1 MALFLKQAKFKN
13 GKIYLSIVDG
23 YWKDGKV
30 KQKVYQKLGYLDDLK
45 KQYSDPIAYYKSYV
59 EELKKEFMTKIT
71 TTFDTTKDNDFD
83 DDTFNIGYTY
93 LKKIFQ
99 ELNISNI
106 LKNKQYSTDIE
117 YSLPKACELLTY
129 SRILNPGSIKYTY
142 EHKNDFFEPFDLSLD
157 DLYRSLKPLLNCK
170 EDIFKT
176 IWENT
181 KDTYNRD
188 ASTSYYDCTNYY
200 FEIEYD
206 DEDTLNDKGEII
218 KKGLRKRGPEKNHR
232 PDPIVE
238 MGLLLDKQGFPI
250 SYNLFSGNTSEKETL
265 VPEIDNIKRRHNINK
280 VIVVADRG
288 LNCSDNMIKLAGID
302 LDKENRDGYI
312 YGQSVRGAD
321 QEFKNW
327 ILSDNYKTDKIID
340 DEGNEIIFKHKSRI
354 YPKKMYIT
362 RDDKGLTKSGNKKKQ
377 TILVDQKQMVY
388 YSQKYADIQK
398 RDRQMVIEK
407 AKDLIKNP
415 GAYTKATS
423 YGAAGYINNIKF
435 DKETGVVSNGTE
447 LTLNEEK
454 INEDAKYDG
463 YYSIVTS
470 EEKLSD
476 LELRNIYRGLAK
488 IEETFKITKS
498 EFNARPI
505 NVRLEDHIDAHFL
518 ICFISLVIIR
528 ILQNKSN
535 EKYSIKNLLE
545 KMKNFKCT
553 HETGNLYKFIGYKPE
568 IQYLNRKFELNMDKK
583 YDTRENIKKFL
594 KDKIYLVSMLHYLLP
609 HYHQLFYIF
618 HYLLTS
624 IHHSIFQLILNLF
637 HYQNHHNL

>member
-1 MALFLKQAKFKN
+1 MSLFLKTAKYKN
-13 GKIYLSIVDG
+13 GKTYLSIVDG
-23 YWKDGKV
+23 YRVDGKV
-30 KQKVYQKLGYLDDLK
+30 KQKVYKKIGYLEDLEKQFDDPISHFKKEVEILK
-45 KQYSDPIAYYKSYV
+45 KQFIS
-59 EELKKEFMTKIT
+59 KIT
-71 TTFDTTKDNDFD
+71 TTFDINQDNTFE
-83 DDTFNIGYTY
+83 DDTFNIGYAY
-93 LKKIFQ
+93 LKTIFK
-99 ELNISNI
+99 ELDINSV
-106 LKNKQYSTDIE
+106 LKNKQYSSNIE
-117 YSLPKACELLTY
+117 YSLSRACELLTY
-129 SRILNPGSIKYTY
+129 SRILDPGSIKYTY
-142 EHKNDFFEPFDLSLD
+142 EHKNQFFEPFDLSLD
-157 DLYRSLKPLLNCK
+157 DLYRCLNPLLDCK

-181 KDTYNRD
+181 KEEYHRD

-206 DEDTLNDKGEII
+206 DEDIKNEDGEII

-265 VPEIDNIKRRHNINK
+265 IPEIHNIKRRHNIDK

-288 LNCSDNMIKLAGID
+288 LNCSDNMIKMAGID

-327 ILSDNYKTDKIID
+327 ILSGDYKIDKIID

-377 TILVDQKQMVY
+377 SITVDQKQMVY
-388 YSQKYADIQK
+388 YSQKYADKQK

-415 GAYTKATS
+415 GAYTRATS

-435 DKETGVVSNGTE
+435 DKETGVVSNGSE
-447 LTLNEEK
+447 LSLNIEK
-454 INEDAKYDG
+454 ITEDEKLDG

-470 EEKLSD
+470 EENLSD
-476 LELRNIYRGLAK
+476 LELRNIYKGLSK

-505 NVRLEDHIDAHFL
+505 NVRLEDHIEAHFL
-518 ICFISLVIIR
+518 ICFIALVIIR
-528 ILQNKSN
+528 ILQDKINNK
-535 EKYSIKNLLE
+535 YTIKNLLE
-545 KMKNFKCT
+545 NMKNFKCT

-568 IQYLNRKFELNMDKK
+568 IQYLNRKFGLNMDKK
-583 YDTRENIKKFL
+583 YDTRENIKKIL
-594 KDKIYLVSMLHYLLP
+594 KY
-609 HYHQLFYIF
+609 
-618 HYLLTS
+618 
-624 IHHSIFQLILNLF
+624 
-637 HYQNHHNL
+637 

>member
-1 MALFLKQAKFKN
+1 MSLFLKTAKYKN
-13 GKIYLSIVDG
+13 GKTYLSIVDG
-23 YWKDGKV
+23 YRVDGKV
-30 KQKVYQKLGYLDDLK
+30 KQKVYKKIGYLEDLEKQFDDPISHFKKEVEILK
-45 KQYSDPIAYYKSYV
+45 KQFIS
-59 EELKKEFMTKIT
+59 KIT
-71 TTFDTTKDNDFD
+71 TTFDINQDNTFE
-83 DDTFNIGYTY
+83 DDTFNIGYAY
-93 LKKIFQ
+93 LKTIFK
-99 ELNISNI
+99 ELDINSV
-106 LKNKQYSTDIE
+106 LKNKQYSSNIE
-117 YSLPKACELLTY
+117 FSLSKACELLTY
-129 SRILNPGSIKYTY
+129 SRILDPGSIKYTY
-142 EHKNDFFEPFDLSLD
+142 EHKNQFFEPFDLSLD
-157 DLYRSLKPLLNCK
+157 DLYRCLNPLLDCK

-181 KDTYNRD
+181 KEEYHRD

-206 DEDTLNDKGEII
+206 DEDIKNEDGEII

-265 VPEIDNIKRRHNINK
+265 IPEIHNIKRRHNIDK

-288 LNCSDNMIKLAGID
+288 LNCSDNMIKMAGID
-302 LDKENRDGYI
+302 LDKENRDGYV
-312 YGQSVRGAD
+312 YVQSVRGAD

-327 ILSDNYKTDKIID
+327 ILSGDYKIDKIID

-377 TILVDQKQMVY
+377 SITVDQKQMVY
-388 YSQKYADIQK
+388 YSQKYADKQK

-415 GAYTKATS
+415 GAYTRATS

-435 DKETGVVSNGTE
+435 DKETGVVSNGSE
-447 LTLNEEK
+447 LSLNIEK
-454 INEDAKYDG
+454 ITEDEKLDG

-470 EEKLSD
+470 EENLSD
-476 LELRNIYRGLAK
+476 LELRNIYKGLSK

-505 NVRLEDHIDAHFL
+505 NVRLEDHIEAHFL
-518 ICFISLVIIR
+518 ICFIALVIIR
-528 ILQNKSN
+528 ILQDKINNK
-535 EKYSIKNLLE
+535 YTIKNLLE
-545 KMKNFKCT
+545 NMKKFKCT

-568 IQYLNRKFELNMDKK
+568 IQYLNRKFGLNMDKK
-583 YDTRENIKKFL
+583 YDTRENIKKIL
-594 KDKIYLVSMLHYLLP
+594 KY
-609 HYHQLFYIF
+609 
-618 HYLLTS
+618 
-624 IHHSIFQLILNLF
+624 
-637 HYQNHHNL
+637 

>member
-1 MALFLKQAKFKN
+1 MSLFLKTAKYKN
-13 GKIYLSIVDG
+13 GKTYLSIVDG
-23 YWKDGKV
+23 YRVDGKV
-30 KQKVYQKLGYLDDLK
+30 KQKVYKKIGYLEDLEKQFDDPISHFKKEVEILK
-45 KQYSDPIAYYKSYV
+45 KQFIS
-59 EELKKEFMTKIT
+59 KIT
-71 TTFDTTKDNDFD
+71 TTFDINQDNTFE
-83 DDTFNIGYTY
+83 DDTFNIGYAY
-93 LKKIFQ
+93 LKTIFK
-99 ELNISNI
+99 ELDINSV
-106 LKNKQYSTDIE
+106 LKNKQYSSNIE
-117 YSLPKACELLTY
+117 YSLSKACELLTY
-129 SRILNPGSIKYTY
+129 SRILDPGSIKYTY
-142 EHKNDFFEPFDLSLD
+142 EHKNQFFEPFDLSLD
-157 DLYRSLKPLLNCK
+157 DLYRCLNPLLDCK

-181 KDTYNRD
+181 KEEYHRD

-206 DEDTLNDKGEII
+206 DEDIKNEDGEII

-265 VPEIDNIKRRHNINK
+265 IPEIHNIKRRHNIDK

-288 LNCSDNMIKLAGID
+288 LNCSDNMIKMAGID

-321 QEFKNW
+321 QEFKDW
-327 ILSDNYKTDKIID
+327 VLSDGYITDIIED
-340 DEGNEIIFKHKSRI
+340 DEENKIIFKHKSRI

-377 TILVDQKQMVY
+377 SITVDQKQMVY
-388 YSQKYADIQK
+388 YSQKYADKQK

-415 GAYTKATS
+415 GAYTRATS

-435 DKETGVVSNGTE
+435 DKETGVVSNGSE
-447 LTLNEEK
+447 LSLNIEK
-454 INEDAKYDG
+454 ITEDEKLDG

-470 EEKLSD
+470 EENLSD
-476 LELRNIYRGLAK
+476 LELRNIYKGLSK

-505 NVRLEDHIDAHFL
+505 NVRLEDHIEAHFL
-518 ICFISLVIIR
+518 ICFIALVIIR
-528 ILQNKSN
+528 ILQDKINNK
-535 EKYSIKNLLE
+535 YTIKNLLE
-545 KMKNFKCT
+545 NMKKFKCT

-568 IQYLNRKFELNMDKK
+568 IQYLNRKFGLNMDKK
-583 YDTRENIKKFL
+583 YDTRENIKKIL
-594 KDKIYLVSMLHYLLP
+594 KY
-609 HYHQLFYIF
+609 
-618 HYLLTS
+618 
-624 IHHSIFQLILNLF
+624 
-637 HYQNHHNL
+637 

>member
-1 MALFLKQAKFKN
+1 MSLFIKKYKTSY
-13 GKIYLSIVDG
+13 GKTYCSIVDG
-23 YWKDGKV
+23 YRVNGKI
-30 KQKVYQKLGYLDDLK
+30 KHKTIKKYGYLEDLK
-45 KQYSDPIAYYKSYV
+45 EKFNDPMEFLNLELSK
-59 EELKKEFMTKIT
+59 LKKEFETKVNA
-71 TTFDTTKDNDFD
+71 TFDKNEFNTFD
-83 DDTFNIGYTY
+83 DDTFNIGYAY
-93 LKKIFQ
+93 LKNIFQ

-106 LKNKQYSTDIE
+106 LKTKQYSTNIE
-117 YSLPKACELLTY
+117 YSLSKACELLTY

-142 EHKNDFFEPFDLSLD
+142 EHKNQFFEPFDFSLD
-157 DLYRSLKPLLNCK
+157 DLYRSLNPLLNCK

-181 KDTYNRD
+181 KEKYNRD

-206 DEDTLNDKGEII
+206 DEDEFDENGSIV

-238 MGLLLDKQGFPI
+238 MGLLMDKTGFPI
-250 SYNLFSGNTSEKETL
+250 SYNLFPGSTSEKETL
-265 VPEIDNIKRRHNINK
+265 IPEINNIKRRHKIDK

-288 LNCSDNMIKLAGID
+288 LNCSDNMYKMSGLD
-302 LDKENRDGYI
+302 LDKENRDGYV

-321 QEFKNW
+321 QEFKDW
-327 ILSDNYKTDKIID
+327 VLSGNYITDKIID
-340 DEGNEIIFKHKSRI
+340 ENNNEIVFKHKSRI

-388 YSQKYADIQK
+388 YSQKYADKQK

-415 GAYTKATS
+415 GTYTRATS

-435 DKETGVVSNGTE
+435 DKETGCVSNCSE
-447 LTLNEEK
+447 LSLNEEK
-454 INEDAKYDG
+454 ILEDSKYDG

-470 EEKLSD
+470 EEHLSD
-476 LELRNIYRGLAK
+476 LELRNIYKGLAK

-498 EFNARPI
+498 EFDARPI
-505 NVRLEDHIDAHFL
+505 NVRLADHIDAHFL

-528 ILQNKSN
+528 IIQSKTNK
-535 EKYSIKNLLE
+535 KYSLKNLLE
-545 KMKNFKCT
+545 KMKEFKCT
-553 HETGNLYKFIGYKPE
+553 HTAGNLYKFIGYKPE
-568 IQYLNRKFELNMDKK
+568 IQYLNRKLEINLDMK
-583 YDTRENIKKFL
+583 YNTREEIKKIL
-594 KDKIYLVSMLHYLLP
+594 KY
-609 HYHQLFYIF
+609 
-618 HYLLTS
+618 
-624 IHHSIFQLILNLF
+624 
-637 HYQNHHNL
+637 

>member
-1 MALFLKQAKFKN
+1 MSLFLKTTKYKN

-23 YWKDGKV
+23 YRVNGKV

-45 KQYSDPIAYYKSYV
+45 KQFDDPIAHYKNYV
-59 EELKKEFMTKIT
+59 VELKKEFIIKIT
-71 TTFDTTKDNDFD
+71 TTFDITKDNDFE

-93 LKKIFQ
+93 LKNIFQ
-99 ELNISNI
+99 ELNISNV

-117 YSLPKACELLTY
+117 YSLSKACELLTY
-129 SRILNPGSIKYTY
+129 SRILDPGSIKYTY
-142 EHKNDFFEPFDLSLD
+142 EHKNQFFEPFDLSLD
-157 DLYRSLKPLLNCK
+157 DLYRSLKPLLECK

-176 IWENT
+176 IWEST

-206 DEDTLNDKGEII
+206 DEDTLNENGEII

-265 VPEIDNIKRRHNINK
+265 IPEIDNIKRRHNIEK

-288 LNCSDNMIKLAGID
+288 LNCSDNMIKMAGID

-327 ILSDNYKTDKIID
+327 VLSGDYKIDKIID
-340 DEGNEIIFKHKSRI
+340 DNDNEIIFKHKSRI

-362 RDDKGLTKSGNKKKQ
+362 RDDKGLTKNGNKKKQ

-388 YSQKYADIQK
+388 YSQKYADKQK

-415 GAYTKATS
+415 SSYTKATS

-447 LTLNEEK
+447 LSLNEEK

-470 EEKLSD
+470 EENLSD

-528 ILQNKSN
+528 ILQNKTN
-535 EKYSIKNLLE
+535 EKYSIKNILE

-568 IQYLNRKFELNMDKK
+568 IQYLNRKLELNMDKK
-583 YDTRENIKKFL
+583 YDTRENIKKIL
-594 KDKIYLVSMLHYLLP
+594 KY
-609 HYHQLFYIF
+609 
-618 HYLLTS
+618 
-624 IHHSIFQLILNLF
+624 
-637 HYQNHHNL
+637 

>member
-1 MALFLKQAKFKN
+1 MSLFLKTAKYKN
-13 GKIYLSIVDG
+13 GKTYLSIVDG
-23 YWKDGKV
+23 YRVDGKV
-30 KQKVYQKLGYLDDLK
+30 KQKVYKKIGYLEDLK
-45 KQYSDPIAYYKSYV
+45 KQFDDPISHFKKEV
-59 EELKKEFMTKIT
+59 EILKKQFISKIT
-71 TTFDTTKDNDFD
+71 TTFDINQDNTFE
-83 DDTFNIGYTY
+83 DDTFNIGYAY
-93 LKKIFQ
+93 LKTIFK
-99 ELNISNI
+99 ELDINSV
-106 LKNKQYSTDIE
+106 LKNKQYSSNIQ
-117 YSLPKACELLTY
+117 YSLSRACELLTY
-129 SRILNPGSIKYTY
+129 SRILEPGSIKYTY
-142 EHKNDFFEPFDLSLD
+142 EHKNQFFEPFDLSLD
-157 DLYRSLKPLLNCK
+157 DLYRCLNPLLDCK

-176 IWENT
+176 IWKNT
-181 KDTYNRD
+181 KEEYHRD

-206 DEDTLNDKGEII
+206 DEDIKNEDGEII

-265 VPEIDNIKRRHNINK
+265 IPEIHNIKRRHNIDK

-288 LNCSDNMIKLAGID
+288 LNCSDNMIKMAGID

-327 ILSDNYKTDKIID
+327 ILSGDYKIDKIID

-377 TILVDQKQMVY
+377 SITVDQKQMVY
-388 YSQKYADIQK
+388 YSQKYADKQK

-415 GAYTKATS
+415 GAYTRATS

-435 DKETGVVSNGTE
+435 DKETGVVSNGSE
-447 LTLNEEK
+447 LSLNIEK
-454 INEDAKYDG
+454 ITEDEKLDG

-470 EEKLSD
+470 EENLSD
-476 LELRNIYRGLAK
+476 LELRNIYKGLSK

-505 NVRLEDHIDAHFL
+505 NVRLEDHIEAHFL
-518 ICFISLVIIR
+518 ICFIALVIIR
-528 ILQNKSN
+528 ILQDKINNK
-535 EKYSIKNLLE
+535 YTIKNLLE
-545 KMKNFKCT
+545 NMKNFKCT

-568 IQYLNRKFELNMDKK
+568 IQYLNRKFGLNMDKK
-583 YDTRENIKKFL
+583 YDTRENIKKIL
-594 KDKIYLVSMLHYLLP
+594 KY
-609 HYHQLFYIF
+609 
-618 HYLLTS
+618 
-624 IHHSIFQLILNLF
+624 
-637 HYQNHHNL
+637 

>member
-1 MALFLKQAKFKN
+1 MSLFLKTAKYKN
-13 GKIYLSIVDG
+13 GKTYLSIVDG
-23 YWKDGKV
+23 YRVDGKV
-30 KQKVYQKLGYLDDLK
+30 KQKVYKKIGYLEDLEKQFDDPISHFKKEVEILK
-45 KQYSDPIAYYKSYV
+45 KQFIS
-59 EELKKEFMTKIT
+59 KIT
-71 TTFDTTKDNDFD
+71 TTFDINQDNTFE
-83 DDTFNIGYTY
+83 DDTFNIGYAY
-93 LKKIFQ
+93 LKTIFK
-99 ELNISNI
+99 ELDINSV
-106 LKNKQYSTDIE
+106 LKNKQYSSNIE
-117 YSLPKACELLTY
+117 YSLSRACELLTY
-129 SRILNPGSIKYTY
+129 SRILDPGSIKYTY
-142 EHKNDFFEPFDLSLD
+142 EHKNQFFEPFDLSLD
-157 DLYRSLKPLLNCK
+157 DLYRCLNPLLDCK

-181 KDTYNRD
+181 KEEYHRD

-206 DEDTLNDKGEII
+206 DEDIKNEDGEII

-250 SYNLFSGNTSEKETL
+250 SYNLFPGNTSEKETL
-265 VPEIDNIKRRHNINK
+265 IPEIHNIKRRHNIDK

-288 LNCSDNMIKLAGID
+288 LNCSDNMIKMAGID

-327 ILSDNYKTDKIID
+327 ILSGDYKIDKIID

-377 TILVDQKQMVY
+377 SITVDQKQMVY
-388 YSQKYADIQK
+388 YSQKYADKQK

-415 GAYTKATS
+415 GAYTRATS

-435 DKETGVVSNGTE
+435 DKETGVVSNGSE
-447 LTLNEEK
+447 LSLNIEK
-454 INEDAKYDG
+454 ITEDEKLDG

-470 EEKLSD
+470 EENLSD
-476 LELRNIYRGLAK
+476 LELRNIYKGLSK

-505 NVRLEDHIDAHFL
+505 NVRLEDHIEAHFL
-518 ICFISLVIIR
+518 ICFIALVIIR
-528 ILQNKSN
+528 ILQDKINNK
-535 EKYSIKNLLE
+535 YTIKNLLE
-545 KMKNFKCT
+545 NMKNFKCT

-568 IQYLNRKFELNMDKK
+568 IQYLNRKFGLNMDKK
-583 YDTRENIKKFL
+583 YDTRENIKKIL
-594 KDKIYLVSMLHYLLP
+594 KY
-609 HYHQLFYIF
+609 
-618 HYLLTS
+618 
-624 IHHSIFQLILNLF
+624 
-637 HYQNHHNL
+637 

>member
-1 MALFLKQAKFKN
+1 MSLFLKVSKFKN
-13 GKIYLSIVDG
+13 GKTYLSIVDG
-23 YWKDGKV
+23 YRANGKV

-45 KQYSDPIAYYKSYV
+45 KQFDDPITHYKNYV
-59 EELKKEFMTKIT
+59 NELKLEFETKIT
-71 TTFDTTKDNDFD
+71 TTFNIKQDNDFD
-83 DDTFNIGYTY
+83 DDTFNIGYSY

-99 ELNISNI
+99 ELNII
-106 LKNKQYSTDIE
+106 DVLKNKQHSTDIE
-117 YSLPKACELLTY
+117 YSLSKACELLTY
-129 SRILNPGSIKYTY
+129 SRILNPGSIKHTF
-142 EHKNDFFEPFDLSLD
+142 ENKNQFFEPFDLSLD
-157 DLYRSLKPLLNCK
+157 DLYRSLKPLLDCK
-170 EDIFKT
+170 ENIFKT
-176 IWENT
+176 IWDNT
-181 KDTYNRD
+181 IDIYNRD

-206 DEDTLNDKGEII
+206 DEDIKDANGEII

-250 SYNLFSGNTSEKETL
+250 SYNLFPGNTSEKETL
-265 VPEIDNIKRRHNINK
+265 IPEIHNIKRRHNIDR

-288 LNCSDNMIKLAGID
+288 LNCSDNMIKMAGID

-327 ILSDNYKTDKIID
+327 ILSGGFIEDKIID
-340 DEGNEIIFKHKSRI
+340 DDGNEIIFIHKSRI

-377 TILVDQKQMVY
+377 SITVDQKQMVY
-388 YSQKYADIQK
+388 YSQKYADKQK

-407 AKDLIKNP
+407 AKDLINNP
-415 GAYTKATS
+415 GAFTRATS

-435 DKETGVVSNGTE
+435 DKETGAVSNGSELSLNIEKITE
-447 LTLNEEK
+447 EEK
-454 INEDAKYDG
+454 LDG

-470 EEKLSD
+470 EENLSD
-476 LELRNIYRGLAK
+476 IELRNIYKGLAK

-498 EFNARPI
+498 EFNARPV

-518 ICFISLVIIR
+518 ICFISLVIVR
-528 ILQNKSN
+528 ILQDKIANK
-535 EKYSIKNLLE
+535 YTLKNLLE

-553 HETGNLYKFIGYKPE
+553 HITGNLYKSFGYKPE
-568 IQYLNRKFELNMDKK
+568 IQYLNQILQLNLDKK
-583 YDTRENIKKFL
+583 YNTRENIKKIL
-594 KDKIYLVSMLHYLLP
+594 KY
-609 HYHQLFYIF
+609 
-618 HYLLTS
+618 
-624 IHHSIFQLILNLF
+624 
-637 HYQNHHNL
+637 

>member
-1 MALFLKQAKFKN
+1 MSLFLKTAKYKN
-13 GKIYLSIVDG
+13 GKTYLSIVDG
-23 YWKDGKV
+23 YRVDGKV
-30 KQKVYQKLGYLDDLK
+30 KQKVYKKIGYLEDLEKQFDDPISHFKKEVEILK
-45 KQYSDPIAYYKSYV
+45 KQFIS
-59 EELKKEFMTKIT
+59 KIT
-71 TTFDTTKDNDFD
+71 TTFDINQDNTFE
-83 DDTFNIGYTY
+83 DDTFNIGYAY
-93 LKKIFQ
+93 LKTIFK
-99 ELNISNI
+99 ELDINSV
-106 LKNKQYSTDIE
+106 LKNKQYSSNIK
-117 YSLPKACELLTY
+117 YSLSRACELLTY
-129 SRILNPGSIKYTY
+129 SRILDPGSIKYTY
-142 EHKNDFFEPFDLSLD
+142 EHKNQFFEPFDLSLD
-157 DLYRSLKPLLNCK
+157 DLYRCLNPLLDCK

-176 IWENT
+176 IWKNT
-181 KDTYNRD
+181 KEEYHRD

-206 DEDTLNDKGEII
+206 DEDIKNEDGEII

-265 VPEIDNIKRRHNINK
+265 IPEIHNIKRRHNIDK

-288 LNCSDNMIKLAGID
+288 LNCSDNMIKMAGID
-302 LDKENRDGYI
+302 LDKENRDDYI

-327 ILSDNYKTDKIID
+327 ILSGDYKIDKIID

-377 TILVDQKQMVY
+377 SITVDQKQMVY
-388 YSQKYADIQK
+388 YSQKYADKQK

-415 GAYTKATS
+415 GAYTRATS

-435 DKETGVVSNGTE
+435 DKETGVVSNGSE
-447 LTLNEEK
+447 LSLNIEK
-454 INEDAKYDG
+454 ITEDEKLDG

-470 EEKLSD
+470 EENLSD
-476 LELRNIYRGLAK
+476 LELRNIYKGLSK

-505 NVRLEDHIDAHFL
+505 NVRLEDHIEAHFL
-518 ICFISLVIIR
+518 ICFIALVIIR
-528 ILQNKSN
+528 ILQDKINNK
-535 EKYSIKNLLE
+535 YTIKNLLE
-545 KMKNFKCT
+545 NMKNFKCT

-568 IQYLNRKFELNMDKK
+568 IQYLNRKFGLNMDKK
-583 YDTRENIKKFL
+583 YDTRENIKKIL
-594 KDKIYLVSMLHYLLP
+594 KY
-609 HYHQLFYIF
+609 
-618 HYLLTS
+618 
-624 IHHSIFQLILNLF
+624 
-637 HYQNHHNL
+637 

>member
-1 MALFLKQAKFKN
+1 MSLFLKTAKYKN
-13 GKIYLSIVDG
+13 GKTYLSIVDG
-23 YWKDGKV
+23 YRVDGKV
-30 KQKVYQKLGYLDDLK
+30 KQKVYKKIGYLEDLEKQFDDPISHFKKEVEILK
-45 KQYSDPIAYYKSYV
+45 KQFIS
-59 EELKKEFMTKIT
+59 KIT
-71 TTFDTTKDNDFD
+71 TTFDINQDNTFE
-83 DDTFNIGYTY
+83 DDTFNIGYAY
-93 LKKIFQ
+93 LKAIFK
-99 ELNISNI
+99 ELDINSV
-106 LKNKQYSTDIE
+106 LKNKQYSSNIK
-117 YSLPKACELLTY
+117 YSLSRACELLTY
-129 SRILNPGSIKYTY
+129 SRILDPGSIKYTY
-142 EHKNDFFEPFDLSLD
+142 EHKNQFFEPFDLSLD
-157 DLYRSLKPLLNCK
+157 DLYRCLNPLLDCK

-181 KDTYNRD
+181 KEEYHRD

-206 DEDTLNDKGEII
+206 DEDIKNEDGEII

-265 VPEIDNIKRRHNINK
+265 IPEIHNIKRRHNIDK

-288 LNCSDNMIKLAGID
+288 LNCSDNMIKMAGID
-302 LDKENRDGYI
+302 LDKENRDGYV

-327 ILSDNYKTDKIID
+327 ILSGDYKIDKIID

-377 TILVDQKQMVY
+377 SITVDQKQMVY
-388 YSQKYADIQK
+388 YSQKYADKQK

-415 GAYTKATS
+415 GAYTRATS
-423 YGAAGYINNIKF
+423 YGAVGYINNIKF
-435 DKETGVVSNGTE
+435 DKETGVVSNGSE
-447 LTLNEEK
+447 LSLNIEK
-454 INEDAKYDG
+454 ITEDEKLDG

-470 EEKLSD
+470 EENLSD
-476 LELRNIYRGLAK
+476 LELRNIYKGLSK

-505 NVRLEDHIDAHFL
+505 NVRLEDHIEAHFL
-518 ICFISLVIIR
+518 ICFIALVIIR
-528 ILQNKSN
+528 ILQDKINNK
-535 EKYSIKNLLE
+535 YTIKNLLE
-545 KMKNFKCT
+545 NMKKFKCT

-568 IQYLNRKFELNMDKK
+568 IQYLNRKFGLNMDKK
-583 YDTRENIKKFL
+583 YDTRENIKKIL
-594 KDKIYLVSMLHYLLP
+594 KY
-609 HYHQLFYIF
+609 
-618 HYLLTS
+618 
-624 IHHSIFQLILNLF
+624 
-637 HYQNHHNL
+637 